1 MKNKRIDSSRRN
13 LENEIRMLKKKNE
26 DKRNNIKSLKE
37 TNHELQ
43 NEISSLKTQILK
55 LKIENDEISFQ
66 LKLTL
71 SKTKFEQFQHQTNEI
86 HETQIQR
93 SNNNYNILP
102 ILKEEIQNS
111 FCIISTQIQHIT
123 NNESNNDLLQKE
135 IELLQTQVKAKENF
149 IDKLNDYIY
158 KQKNTFDKEI
168 EVKNKKNE
176 ELIKHKNNEITQLK
190 TII

>member
-13 LENEIRMLKKKNE
+13 LENEIRLLKKKNE

-86 HETQIQR
+86 HETQIHR
-93 SNNNYNILP
+93 SDNNNILP

-111 FCIISTQIQHIT
+111 FCIISTQIETTT

-176 ELIKHKNNEITQLK
+176 ELIKHKNNEITQ
-190 TII
+190 